1 MKERLGDEKLII
13 ISVAVRGMN
22 DHIRFVPLVLS
33 VMITVFPVS
42 ATLRFVASASP
53 VNVTT

>member
-1 MKERLGDEKLII
+1 VGDEKLIMI
-13 ISVAVRGMN
+13 TVAVRGMN
-22 DHIRFVPLVLS
+22 DHIRFVPVSLVLS
-33 VMITVFPVS
+33 VMFTVFPLS